1 MCIVHYASLGFQH
14 FDDTTLRVLKVTK
27 FYKCHRLRF
36 CSEVI
41 QVTTMFFFHVKIGVL
56 LFSVVFLFVKLL
68 NNIICFNFLWIYKPP
83 SLEPVRCKNRKKV
96 LTKKLVWEQGTSE
109 DSE

>member
-1 MCIVHYASLGFQH
+1 MALTTFLFRS
-14 FDDTTLRVLKVTK
+14 DTVN
-27 FYKCHRLRF
+27 YNG
-36 CSEVI
+36 
-41 QVTTMFFFHVKIGVL
+41 FFHVKIGVL

-68 NNIICFNFLWIYKPP
+68 NIIICFNFLWIYKPP